1 MSANFTTLLQSLTAL
16 ASPSSDDPK
25 DDFSNENVI
34 DYLCKT
40 LEPLGFVCHKTKV
53 KNSRNKFNLKAT
65 LGSGPKGLA
74 FSGHTDTVPAD
85 KSLWLSDPYTLKEAA
100 DRYYGLGVID
110 MKGFFAHVIDAIQ
123 NTDLKNLKHPIHI
136 LATAD
141 EETTMS
147 GAIALAQ
154 EEMAKQARNTQD
166 CMRPDLICIGE
177 PTSLVPVIMHKGQI
191 VIRVDVSGQSGHS
204 SNPDAGLN
212 AIKIMGEVINALNAF
227 EDELRTEVN
236 PLFPVDH
243 PTLNIGQIFG
253 GDAPN
258 RICDACTL
266 IFDIRLMPGC
276 TQDTMFKRVTQHLT
290 PLMNKYDK
298 HILLSI
304 PYDPVEAFGGQI
316 NPETI
321 SYLEELTSHKAQ
333 AVNYATEATYFQN
346 LAPTVILGAGD
357 IANAHQPNEY
367 LLKSEVPLIGKI
379 YKNLI
384 KKYCLQQIEFDLS

>member
-147 GAIALAQ
+147 AAISPILDLG
-154 EEMAKQARNTQD
+154 RNTY
-166 CMRPDLICIGE
+166 RRAHIGDGYCNIE
-177 PTSLVPVIMHKGQI
+177 HIIL
-191 VIRVDVSGQSGHS
+191 
-204 SNPDAGLN
+204 AG
-212 AIKIMGEVINALNAF
+212 F
-227 EDELRTEVN
+227 EN
-236 PLFPVDH
+236 QF
-243 PTLNIGQIFG
+243 
-253 GDAPN
+253 A
-258 RICDACTL
+258 
-266 IFDIRLMPGC
+266 
-276 TQDTMFKRVTQHLT
+276 
-290 PLMNKYDK
+290 
-298 HILLSI
+298 
-304 PYDPVEAFGGQI
+304 
-316 NPETI
+316 
-321 SYLEELTSHKAQ
+321 
-333 AVNYATEATYFQN
+333 
-346 LAPTVILGAGD
+346 
-357 IANAHQPNEY
+357 
-367 LLKSEVPLIGKI
+367 
-379 YKNLI
+379 
-384 KKYCLQQIEFDLS
+384 